1 MNLNRISTMT
11 LTTLDSSELDVAA
24 EQAKQLEL
32 AEVRAIFRAVA
43 GGDRVAFAELHR
55 RFSGLVFATVMQ
67 VLHNQQDTEDV
78 TQEVF
83 AVLWKKADMYSEE
96 RGKPTT
102 WLTTLARNR
111 AIDKFRSRDRRS
123 KLNHGFEQESEME
136 KGWAAPS
143 PAVEVEIKELAQ
155 EARSAVMLLSPEQR
169 QAIQLAFFDGLTQAE
184 IAQRTGAPL
193 GTVKARI
200 RRGLGKLR
208 GIILS

>member
-1 MNLNRISTMT
+1 MSTDT
-11 LTTLDSSELDVAA
+11 LQRNEIESEED
-24 EQAKQLEL
+24 QARQQEL
-32 AEVRAIFRAVA
+32 AEVRGIFRAVA

-55 RFSGLVFATVMQ
+55 RFSGLVYATAVQ
-67 VLHNQQDTEDV
+67 VLHNHQDTEDV
-78 TQEVF
+78 TQEVL

-123 KLNHGFEQESEME
+123 TLYNGFEQETEMG
-136 KGWAAPS
+136 KGWEAPS
-143 PAVEVEIKELAQ
+143 PSGEVETKELAH
-155 EARSAVMLLSPEQR
+155 EARSAVLQLSADQR
-169 QAIQLAFFDGLTQAE
+169 VAIQLAFFDGLTQAE
-184 IAQRTGAPL
+184 IAERTGAPL

-208 GIILS
+208 SILVR